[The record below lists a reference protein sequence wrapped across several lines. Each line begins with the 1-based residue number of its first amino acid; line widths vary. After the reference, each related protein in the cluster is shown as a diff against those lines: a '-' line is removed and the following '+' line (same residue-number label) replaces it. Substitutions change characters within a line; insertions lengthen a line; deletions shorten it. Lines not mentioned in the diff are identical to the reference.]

1 MKIINI
7 LLLFLLTLCANADN
21 VKSIDISFDVR
32 DFKLARDERGL
43 LEISST
49 KHLVSYGDNVTE
61 PGLPLVGIKVA
72 IPEGTEFQGL
82 SLSGSKQTLQ
92 TNVLV
97 APNPLAEPTNAVPNL
112 SPSTIP
118 VYKNKVYPENTV
130 KYVSTNTM
138 DGYTMACFLVSPF
151 EYDTTTGELRFYEK
165 ISMKINLTNTK
176 SAPLSSSPFIGKN
189 AKQWIKQLVIN
200 PEDVEDPI
208 PSETSPKMVNA
219 NPVDYLIITSSPL
232 LSSFNDLVEWKK
244 TKGIRTEVISIDSID
259 QNYSGNTIQ
268 LKIKNCLY
276 DYYINRGL
284 KYVLL
289 GGDDTVIPVQYCYA
303 RVVTKEGVLSITN
316 MPSDLYYACFNGSF
330 NWDGN
335 GNGVYGEVADGVDF
349 SPSIFVSRLPIRTS
363 GHVSDF
369 LNKLICYEKDPLSKP
384 WHDNILMAGAKL
396 NRILNTGQSD
406 AEVKADNLYTNY
418 ILPYWSGSKFK
429 IFDTYTDFPNGSN
442 YPLTTNDLQTQ
453 LQRGYTFMEMGT
465 HGMED
470 HWNLQ
475 NCTYYFNT
483 NASSLSN
490 EGFTIVNTVACFTN
504 AFDSSHVNFPDPC
517 LSEAFI
523 RNPNSGVVTY
533 LGCSR
538 EGLTAT
544 NDTTLNSTLQ
554 YSYSYEAE
562 FYKTLFDNSKR
573 FRNYAEIV
581 AIAKMQKINSCWG
594 DNANR
599 WIQLGLNPVGD
610 PEMPIYTQTPIEFD
624 SCAMS
629 FIDSSITIYPGT
641 DSCTICVMSTE
652 DDGASYYDVR
662 NYVDTAVFP
671 NINQEVTVCI
681 TKRNY
686 VPKIVKVG
694 PVINI
699 QNEDILD
706 SRMYIAD
713 NVNIGT
719 HVTDLK
725 PTGNVVFES
734 GTTRIR
740 AKSVKLMPKTLVRT
754 GAQLRITNN

>member
-61 PGLPLVGIKVA
+61 PGLPFVGIKVA

-97 APNPLAEPTNAVPNL
+97 APNPLVEPTNAVPSL
-112 SPSTIP
+112 SPSAIP

-244 TKGIRTEVISIDSID
+244 TKGIRTEVISLDSIILHYD
-259 QNYSGNTIQ
+259 GNTIQ
-268 LKIKNCLY
+268 RKIKNCLY

-303 RVVTKEGVLSITN
+303 KVSNPITN
-316 MPSDLYYACFNGSF
+316 MPSDLYYACFSGQF
-330 NWDGN
+330 DWDGN
-335 GNGVYGEVADGVDF
+335 SNGILGEVGDGVDF
-349 SPSIFVSRLPIRTS
+349 SPSIYVSRLPVRTQA
-363 GHVSDF
+363 HVAAF
-369 LNKLICYEKDPLSKP
+369 LSKLICYEKNPLSKP
-384 WHDNILMAGAKL
+384 WHDNILMAGVEL
-396 NRILNTGQSD
+396 GTSYVELQSD
-406 AEVKADNLYTNY
+406 AEAKADNLYNNY
-418 ILPYWSGSKFK
+418 ILPYWSGSRVKF
-429 IFDTYTDFPNGSN
+429 FDTYTDFPNGASYQLNNSN
-442 YPLTTNDLQTQ
+442 LQTQ
-453 LQRGYTFMEMGT
+453 LQQGYTFFEMGT
-465 HGMED
+465 HAIEEY
-470 HWNLQ
+470 WNLEDSDH
-475 NCTYYFNT
+475 YFKAD
-483 NASSLSN
+483 ASSLIN
-490 EGFTIVNTVACFTN
+490 EGFTIIATVACLTN
-504 AFDSSHVNFPDPC
+504 AFDSTIVNISDPC

-523 RNPNSGVVTY
+523 RNPNSGVVAY

-538 EGLTAT
+538 EGWTSTGNSLLTG
-544 NDTTLNSTLQ
+544 
-554 YSYSYEAE
+554 SYSYEKE
-562 FYKTLFDNSKR
+562 FYKSLFHKSQR
-573 FRNYAEIV
+573 FHNYAEIV
-581 AIAKMQKINSCWG
+581 AAAKMQIVNSCG
-594 DNANR
+594 NDNLDR
-599 WIQLGLNPVGD
+599 WVQLGLNPVGD

-629 FIDSSITIYPGT
+629 FIDSSITINPGT
-641 DSCTICVMSTE
+641 DSCTICVMSTG

-681 TKRNY
+681 TKHNY

-694 PVINI
+694 PTIDI
-699 QNEDILD
+699 QNENILD
-706 SRMYIAD
+706 SREYIAD
-713 NVNIGT
+713 CVNIGT